1 MNPIE
6 YAREQH
12 SKFSPI
18 FVIIAVLFCTSL
30 ILSNFVASRSLFF
43 WGITITAAELVFPI
57 SYILNDCLSEVY
69 GYRKAR
75 FVIWLAFGM
84 NIFTVL
90 VTQLALLLP
99 VSESFEI
106 DRAYR
111 TIFTA
116 DARATIASLIAFLAG
131 STLNAWVMSRMKVLQ
146 KGKHFWVRSIVSSI
160 VGELCDSII
169 FVPILFFP
177 YGIKMIIS
185 LIICQ
190 VSAKVLYEII
200 IMPVTRRVVARLKR
214 HEGLDVYDD
223 KVSYNPLKFWEV

>member
-57 SYILNDCLSEVY
+57 SYILNDCLCEVY

-200 IMPVTRRVVARLKR
+200 IMPVTRRVVTRLKR

>member
-1 MNPIE
+1 MIPTD
-6 YAREQH
+6 YVREQH
-12 SKFSPI
+12 SKFSPV

-57 SYILNDCLSEVY
+57 SYILNDCLCEVY

-111 TIFTA
+111 TVFTA
-116 DARATIASLIAFLAG
+116 DARATIASLLAFLAG
-131 STLNAWVMSRMKVLQ
+131 STLNAWVMSRMKILQ
-146 KGKHFWVRSIVSSI
+146 KGKHFWIRSIVSSI

-177 YGIKMIIS
+177 YGIKMVLS
-185 LIICQ
+185 LIVCQ
-190 VSAKVLYEII
+190 VTAKVLYEIL
-200 IMPVTRRVVARLKR
+200 IMPVTRRIVARLKR
-214 HEGLDVYDD
+214 HEALDVYDD
-223 KVSYNPLKFWEV
+223 GVSYNPLRFWEV